1 MEALIDHFLKCITD
15 ERKALFEELIQK
27 RTKYLTVVLE
37 NIYQPLNA
45 SAVLRSCD
53 CFGIQDVHVIE
64 NYNEFKPDREVA
76 MGASNWLTVNRYDK
90 NENNTLDCIQSLKN
104 KGYRI
109 VATSP
114 HNSQTDLIN
123 FDLSK
128 GKTALFFGTEV
139 EGLSDVVLESADEYL
154 HIPMYGF
161 TESFNLSVSAAI
173 CLYEMRMKMEKEN
186 IKWHMTEDE
195 KNQVLLDWLRYS
207 IDRSEIVEEDFL
219 KESFRVLSD

>member
-1 MEALIDHFLKCITD
+1 MEVLIDHFLKCITD

-90 NENNTLDCIQSLKN
+90 NDNNTLDCIQSLKN
-104 KGYRI
+104 QGYRI

-139 EGLSDVVLESADEYL
+139 EGLSDVVLENADEHL

-173 CLYEMRMKMEKEN
+173 CLYEMRMKMEKED

-195 KNQVLLDWLRYS
+195 KNQVLLNWLRYS

-219 KESFRVLSD
+219 KNRLRC

>member
-1 MEALIDHFLKCITD
+1 
-15 ERKALFEELIQK
+15 
-27 RTKYLTVVLE
+27 
-37 NIYQPLNA
+37 
-45 SAVLRSCD
+45 
-53 CFGIQDVHVIE
+53 
-64 NYNEFKPDREVA
+64 

-128 GKTALFFGTEV
+128 GKTALFFGTEL

-195 KNQVLLDWLRYS
+195 KNQVLLIGYAVALN
-207 IDRSEIVEEDFL
+207 RSEIVEEDFE
-219 KESFRVLSD
+219 ESFGAKRLIVQFLPSLLYKKSIVQTTSSSLPKFNFIRYNGIASPIFWSRYFIRVFLF

>member
-104 KGYRI
+104 KGYKI

-139 EGLSDVVLESADEYL
+139 EGLSDVVLENADEHL

-186 IKWHMTEDE
+186 IKWQMTEDE
-195 KNQVLLDWLRYS
+195 KNQVLLNWLRYS

-219 KESFRVLSD
+219 KNRLGC

>member
-1 MEALIDHFLKCITD
+1 MEELIDHFLKCITN

-76 MGASNWLTVNRYDK
+76 MGASNWLTVNRYDV

-128 GKTALFFGTEV
+128 GKTALFFGTEL
-139 EGLSDVVLESADEYL
+139 EGLSDVVLENADEHL

-186 IKWHMTEDE
+186 IKWQMTGDE
-195 KNQVLLDWLRYS
+195 KNQVLLNWLRYS

-219 KESFRVLSD
+219 KNRLGC

>member
-76 MGASNWLTVNRYDK
+76 MGASNWLTVNLYNK
-90 NENNTLDCIQSLKN
+90 NENNSLDCIQSLKN

-128 GKTALFFGTEV
+128 GKTALFFGTEL
-139 EGLSDVVLESADEYL
+139 EGLSDVVIENADEHL

-173 CLYEMRMKMEKEN
+173 CLYEMRMTMEKEN
-186 IKWHMTEDE
+186 IKWQMSKDE
-195 KNQVLLDWLRYS
+195 KNQVLLNWLRYS
-207 IDRSEIVEEDFL
+207 IDRSKIVEEDFL
-219 KESFRVLSD
+219 KNRLGC

>member
-1 MEALIDHFLKCITD
+1 MEALIEHFLKCITD

-64 NYNEFKPDREVA
+64 NYNEFKADKEVA
-76 MGASNWLTVNRYDK
+76 MGASNWLTVNRYEK

-104 KGYRI
+104 RGYRI

-128 GKTALFFGTEV
+128 GKTALFFGTELK
-139 EGLSDVVLESADEYL
+139 GLSNLVLENADEYL

-161 TESFNLSVSAAI
+161 TESFNLSVSVAI
-173 CLYEMRMKMEKEN
+173 CLYEIRMKMEKEN
-186 IKWHMTEDE
+186 IKWQMTKDE
-195 KNQVLLDWLRYS
+195 KNQVLIDWLRCS
-207 IDRSEIVEEDFL
+207 IDRSEIVEDDFL
-219 KESFRVLSD
+219 KNRLWC

>member
-15 ERKALFEELIQK
+15 ERKALFKKLIQK

-139 EGLSDVVLESADEYL
+139 EGLSDVVLENADEHL

-219 KESFRVLSD
+219 KNRF

>member
-15 ERKALFEELIQK
+15 ERKAIFEELIQK

-64 NYNEFKPDREVA
+64 NYNEFKPDIEVA

-90 NENNTLDCIQSLKN
+90 NENNTLDCIQFLKN

-114 HNSQTDLIN
+114 HKSQTELIN
-123 FDLSK
+123 FDLLK
-128 GKTALFFGTEV
+128 GETALFFGTEV
-139 EGLSDVVLESADEYL
+139 EGLSDVVLENADEHL

-173 CLYEMRMKMEKEN
+173 CLYEMRIKMEKEN

-219 KESFRVLSD
+219 KNRF

>member
-27 RTKYLTVVLE
+27 RTTYLTVVLE

-104 KGYRI
+104 KGYKI

-128 GKTALFFGTEV
+128 GKTALFFGTEL
-139 EGLSDVVLESADEYL
+139 EGLSDVVIENADEHL

-173 CLYEMRMKMEKEN
+173 CLYEMRMTMEKEN
-186 IKWHMTEDE
+186 IKWQMSKDE
-195 KNQVLLDWLRYS
+195 KNQVLLNWLRYS
-207 IDRSEIVEEDFL
+207 IDRSKIVEEDFL
-219 KESFRVLSD
+219 KNRLGC

>member
-15 ERKALFEELIQK
+15 ERKALFEEYIQK
-27 RTKYLTVVLE
+27 RTTYLTLVLE

-53 CFGIQDVHVIE
+53 CFGIQDIHVIE

-90 NENNTLDCIQSLKN
+90 NENNTHDCIQSLKN

-139 EGLSDVVLESADEYL
+139 EGLSDVVLENADEHL

-173 CLYEMRMKMEKEN
+173 CLYEMRIKMEKEN

-219 KESFRVLSD
+219 KNRF

>member
-90 NENNTLDCIQSLKN
+90 NENNTLYCIQSLKN

-114 HNSQTDLIN
+114 HNSQTELIN

-139 EGLSDVVLESADEYL
+139 EGLSDVVLENADEHL

-195 KNQVLLDWLRYS
+195 KNQVLLNWLRYS

-219 KESFRVLSD
+219 NNRLRC

>member
-1 MEALIDHFLKCITD
+1 MEALIEHFLKCITD

-76 MGASNWLTVNRYDK
+76 MGPSNWLTVNRYDK
-90 NENNTLDCIQSLKN
+90 NENNTLDCIQSLKD

-114 HNSQTDLIN
+114 HKTQTDLIN

-128 GKTALFFGTEV
+128 GKTALFFGTEL
-139 EGLSDVVLESADEYL
+139 EGLSNLVLENADEYL

-173 CLYEMRMKMEKEN
+173 CFYEMRMKMEKEN
-186 IKWHMTEDE
+186 IKWHMTKDE
-195 KNQVLLDWLRYS
+195 KNQVLLDWLRSS
-207 IDRSEIVEEDFL
+207 IDRSEIVEDDFL
-219 KESFRVLSD
+219 KNRLWC

>member
-76 MGASNWLTVNRYDK
+76 MGASNWLAVNRYDK

-114 HNSQTDLIN
+114 HKTQTDLIN
-123 FDLSK
+123 FDMSK
-128 GKTALFFGTEV
+128 GKTALFFGTEL
-139 EGLSDVVLESADEYL
+139 EGLSNLVLENADEYL
-154 HIPMYGF
+154 HIPMYRF
-161 TESFNLSVSAAI
+161 TESFNLYVSAAI

-186 IKWHMTEDE
+186 IKWHMTKDE
-195 KNQVLLDWLRYS
+195 KNQVLLDWLRCS
-207 IDRSEIVEEDFL
+207 IDRSEIVEDDFL
-219 KESFRVLSD
+219 KNRLWC

>member
-27 RTKYLTVVLE
+27 RTTYLTVVLE

-76 MGASNWLTVNRYDK
+76 MGASNWLTVNRFVK
-90 NENNTLDCIQSLKN
+90 NENNTLDCIQSLKD

-109 VATSP
+109 VATTP

-139 EGLSDVVLESADEYL
+139 EGLSDVVLENADEHL

-195 KNQVLLDWLRYS
+195 KNQVLLKWLRYS

-219 KESFRVLSD
+219 KNRLGC

>member
-15 ERKALFEELIQK
+15 ERKALFKELIQK

-64 NYNEFKPDREVA
+64 NYNEFKADKEVA
-76 MGASNWLTVNRYDK
+76 MGASNWLTVNRYYK
-90 NENNTLDCIQSLKN
+90 NKNNTLDCIQSLKN

-109 VATSP
+109 IATSP
-114 HNSQTDLIN
+114 DKSQKYLKN
-123 FDLSK
+123 YDLSK
-128 GKTALFFGTEV
+128 AKTALFFGAEIK
-139 EGLSDVVLESADEYL
+139 GLSNLVINNADEHL

-186 IKWHMTEDE
+186 FKWQMTEDE
-195 KNQVLLDWLRYS
+195 KNQVLLNWLRYS
-207 IDRSEIVEEDFL
+207 INRSEIVEQDFL
-219 KESFRVLSD
+219 NNRLGC

>member
-27 RTKYLTVVLE
+27 RTTYLIVVLE

-90 NENNTLDCIQSLKN
+90 NENNTLECIQSLKN

-114 HNSQTDLIN
+114 HNTQTDLIN

-128 GKTALFFGTEV
+128 GKTALFFGAEL
-139 EGLSDVVLESADEYL
+139 EGLSDVVLENADEHL

-195 KNQVLLDWLRYS
+195 KNQVLLNWLRYS

-219 KESFRVLSD
+219 KNRLGC

>member
-64 NYNEFKPDREVA
+64 NYNEFKPNREVA

-114 HNSQTDLIN
+114 HNSQTNLIN

-128 GKTALFFGTEV
+128 GKTALFFGTEL
-139 EGLSDVVLESADEYL
+139 EGLSDVVLENADEHL

-195 KNQVLLDWLRYS
+195 KNQVLLNWLRYS

-219 KESFRVLSD
+219 KNRLGC

>member
-104 KGYRI
+104 KGYKI

-139 EGLSDVVLESADEYL
+139 EGLSDVVLENADEHL

-186 IKWHMTEDE
+186 IKWQMTEDE
-195 KNQVLLDWLRYS
+195 KNQVLLSWLRFS

-219 KESFRVLSD
+219 KNRLGC

>member
-15 ERKALFEELIQK
+15 ERKALFKELIQK

-64 NYNEFKPDREVA
+64 NYNKFKADKEVA
-76 MGASNWLTVNRYDK
+76 MGASNWLTVNRYEK

-104 KGYRI
+104 RGYRI

-128 GKTALFFGTEV
+128 GKTALFFGTEL
-139 EGLSDVVLESADEYL
+139 EGLSNLVLENADEYL

-173 CLYEMRMKMEKEN
+173 CLYEIRMKMEKEN
-186 IKWHMTEDE
+186 IKWQMTKDE
-195 KNQVLLDWLRYS
+195 KNQVLLDWLRCS
-207 IDRSEIVEEDFL
+207 IDRSEIVEDDFL
-219 KESFRVLSD
+219 KNRLWC

>member
-15 ERKALFEELIQK
+15 ERKALFEKLIQK
-27 RTKYLTVVLE
+27 RTTYLTVVLE

-76 MGASNWLTVNRYDK
+76 MGASNWLTINLYNK

-114 HNSQTDLIN
+114 HNSQTNLIN

-139 EGLSDVVLESADEYL
+139 EGLSDVVIENADDHL

-173 CLYEMRMKMEKEN
+173 CLYEMRMTMEKEN
-186 IKWHMTEDE
+186 IKWQMSKYE
-195 KNQVLLDWLRYS
+195 KNQVLLNWLRQS

-219 KESFRVLSD
+219 KNRLGC

>member
-27 RTKYLTVVLE
+27 RTTYLTVVLE

-114 HNSQTDLIN
+114 HNYQTDLIN

-128 GKTALFFGTEV
+128 GKIALFFGTEV

-186 IKWHMTEDE
+186 IKWYMTEDE
-195 KNQVLLDWLRYS
+195 KNQVLLNWLRYS

-219 KESFRVLSD
+219 KNRLGC

>member
-1 MEALIDHFLKCITD
+1 MEALIEHFLKCITD

-64 NYNEFKPDREVA
+64 NYNEFKADKEVA
-76 MGASNWLTVNRYDK
+76 MGASNLLTVNRYEK

-104 KGYRI
+104 RGYRI

-128 GKTALFFGTEV
+128 GKTALFFGTEL
-139 EGLSDVVLESADEYL
+139 EGLSNLVLENADEYL

-173 CLYEMRMKMEKEN
+173 CLYEIRMKMEKEN
-186 IKWHMTEDE
+186 IKWQMTKDE
-195 KNQVLLDWLRYS
+195 KNQVLLDWLRCS
-207 IDRSEIVEEDFL
+207 IDRSEIVEDDFL
-219 KESFRVLSD
+219 KNRLWC

>member
-27 RTKYLTVVLE
+27 RTTYLTVVLE

-139 EGLSDVVLESADEYL
+139 EGLSDVVLENADEHL

-186 IKWHMTEDE
+186 IKWQMTEDE
-195 KNQVLLDWLRYS
+195 KNQVLLNWLRYS

-219 KESFRVLSD
+219 KNRLGC

>member
-1 MEALIDHFLKCITD
+1 MEALIEHFLKCITD
-15 ERKALFEELIQK
+15 ERKALFEKLIQK

-64 NYNEFKPDREVA
+64 NYNEFKADKEVA
-76 MGASNWLTVNRYDK
+76 MGASNWLTVNRYEK
-90 NENNTLDCIQSLKN
+90 NENNTLDCIKSLKN
-104 KGYRI
+104 RGYRI

-128 GKTALFFGTEV
+128 GKTALFFGTEL
-139 EGLSDVVLESADEYL
+139 EGLSNLVLENADEYL

-173 CLYEMRMKMEKEN
+173 CLYEIRMKMEKEN
-186 IKWHMTEDE
+186 IKWQMTKDE
-195 KNQVLLDWLRYS
+195 KNQVLLDWLRCS
-207 IDRSEIVEEDFL
+207 IDRSEIVEDDFL
-219 KESFRVLSD
+219 KNRLWC

>member
-27 RTKYLTVVLE
+27 RTTYLTVVLE

-90 NENNTLDCIQSLKN
+90 NENNTLYCIQSLKN

-114 HNSQTDLIN
+114 HNSHTDLIN

-128 GKTALFFGTEV
+128 GKSALFFGTEV
-139 EGLSDVVLESADEYL
+139 EGLSDVVLENADEHLY
-154 HIPMYGF
+154 IPMYGF

-173 CLYEMRMKMEKEN
+173 CLYEMRIKMEKEN

-219 KESFRVLSD
+219 KNRLGC

>member
-27 RTKYLTVVLE
+27 RTTYLTVVLE

-76 MGASNWLTVNRYDK
+76 MGASNWLTVNRYNK

-114 HNSQTDLIN
+114 HNSQTNLIN

-128 GKTALFFGTEV
+128 GKTALFFGTEL
-139 EGLSDVVLESADEYL
+139 EGLSDVVLENADEHL

-186 IKWHMTEDE
+186 IKWYMTEDE
-195 KNQVLLDWLRYS
+195 KNQVLLNWLRYS
-207 IDRSEIVEEDFL
+207 IDRSEILEEDFL
-219 KESFRVLSD
+219 KNRLGC

>member
-27 RTKYLTVVLE
+27 RTTYLTVVLE

-104 KGYRI
+104 KGYKI

-114 HNSQTDLIN
+114 HNSQTELIN

-139 EGLSDVVLESADEYL
+139 EGLSDVVLENADEHL

-186 IKWHMTEDE
+186 IKWQMSEDE
-195 KNQVLLDWLRYS
+195 KNQVLLNWLRYS

-219 KESFRVLSD
+219 KNRLGC

>member
-27 RTKYLTVVLE
+27 RTTYLTVVLE

-123 FDLSK
+123 FNLSK
-128 GKTALFFGTEV
+128 DKTALFFGAEV
-139 EGLSDVVLESADEYL
+139 EGLSDVVLENADEHL

-173 CLYEMRMKMEKEN
+173 CLYEMRIKMEKEN

-219 KESFRVLSD
+219 KNRF

>member
-1 MEALIDHFLKCITD
+1 MKALIEHFLKCITD

-114 HNSQTDLIN
+114 HNSQSDLIN

-139 EGLSDVVLESADEYL
+139 EGLSDVVLENADEHL

-195 KNQVLLDWLRYS
+195 KNQVLLNWLRYS

-219 KESFRVLSD
+219 KNRLGC

>member
-139 EGLSDVVLESADEYL
+139 EGLSDVVLENADEHL

-219 KESFRVLSD
+219 KNRLGC

>member
-27 RTKYLTVVLE
+27 RTKYLTIVLE

-128 GKTALFFGTEV
+128 GKTALFFGTEL
-139 EGLSDVVLESADEYL
+139 EGLSNSVLENADEYL

-186 IKWHMTEDE
+186 IKWHMTKDE
-195 KNQVLLDWLRYS
+195 KNQVLLNWLRCS
-207 IDRSEIVEEDFL
+207 IDRSEIVEDDFL
-219 KESFRVLSD
+219 KNRLWC

>member
-1 MEALIDHFLKCITD
+1 MEALINHFLKCITD

-76 MGASNWLTVNRYDK
+76 MGASNWLTVNRFDK

-114 HNSQTDLIN
+114 HKTQTDLIN

-128 GKTALFFGTEV
+128 GKTALFFGTEL
-139 EGLSDVVLESADEYL
+139 EGLSNLVLENADEYL

-186 IKWHMTEDE
+186 IKWHMTKDE
-195 KNQVLLDWLRYS
+195 KNQVLLDWLRFS
-207 IDRSEIVEEDFL
+207 INQSEIIEDDFL
-219 KESFRVLSD
+219 KNRLWC

>member
-1 MEALIDHFLKCITD
+1 MKALIEHFLKCITD

-139 EGLSDVVLESADEYL
+139 EGLSDVVLENADEHL

-173 CLYEMRMKMEKEN
+173 CLYEMRMKMDKESISWEMN
-186 IKWHMTEDE
+186 EQEED
-195 KNQVLLDWLRYS
+195 QVLLNWLSYS

-219 KESFRVLSD
+219 RNRS

>member
-27 RTKYLTVVLE
+27 RTTYLTVVLE

-64 NYNEFKPDREVA
+64 NYNEFQPDREVA

-139 EGLSDVVLESADEYL
+139 EGLSDVVLENADEHL

-195 KNQVLLDWLRYS
+195 KNQVLLNWLRYS

-219 KESFRVLSD
+219 KNRLGC